1 MNNYSTQYDRVLAF
15 IMITLYV
22 GGLLALLILEV
33 GDSLITYYLVAGT
46 LVVTPLAS
54 YLTSRTKAWDIIKDK
69 METIEHQTNGRLDAK
84 FQEMR
89 DHIANFTNKNGDT
102 E

>member
-15 IMITLYV
+15 VMITLYV
-22 GGLLALLILEV
+22 GGLLALLVLNV
-33 GDSLITYYLVAGT
+33 HDSLITYYLVAGT

-84 FQEMR
+84 FQELS
-89 DHIANFTNKNGDT
+89 DHIATFTKIEDK

>member
-22 GGLLALLILEV
+22 GGLAALLILEI
-33 GDSLITYYLVAGT
+33 DRDLITYYLVAGT
-46 LVVTPLAS
+46 LIVTPLAS
-54 YLTSRTKAWDIIKDK
+54 YLTSRTKAWDVIKDK
-69 METIEHQTNGRLDAK
+69 MTTIENQTNGRLDAK
-84 FQEMR
+84 FQELR
-89 DHIANFTNKNGDT
+89 DHIGSFTNQNGNK

>member
-15 IMITLYV
+15 AMITLYV

-33 GDSLITYYLVAGT
+33 DDNLITYYLVAGT
-46 LVVTPLAS
+46 LIVTPLAS
-54 YLTSRTKAWDIIKDK
+54 YLSSRTKAWDVIKDK
-69 METIEHQTNGRLDAK
+69 MENIEHQTNGRLDAK

-89 DHIANFTNKNGDT
+89 DHIANFNNKIGDK

>member
-15 IMITLYV
+15 VMITLYV
-22 GGLLALLILEV
+22 GGLLALLVLDV
-33 GDSLITYYLVAGT
+33 DDGLITYYLVAGT

-69 METIEHQTNGRLDAK
+69 METIQHQTDGRLDAK
-84 FQEMR
+84 FQELS
-89 DHIANFTNKNGDT
+89 DHITNFTKIEDK

>member
-1 MNNYSTQYDRVLAF
+1 MSTQYDRLLAF

-33 GDSLITYYLVAGT
+33 DDSLITYYLVAGT

-54 YLTSRTKAWDIIKDK
+54 YLSSRTKAWDIIKGK

-89 DHIANFTNKNGDT
+89 DHIASFNKNGDN

>member
-22 GGLLALLILEV
+22 GGLLALLILEI
-33 GDSLITYYLVAGT
+33 DRDLITYYLVAGT
-46 LVVTPLAS
+46 LIVTPLAS
-54 YLTSRTKAWDIIKDK
+54 YLTSRSKAWDVIKDK
-69 METIEHQTNGRLDAK
+69 MTSIEHQTNGRLEAK
-84 FQEMR
+84 FKELN
-89 DHIANFTNKNGDT
+89 DNIASITNQNGDK

>member
-15 IMITLYV
+15 VMITLYV
-22 GGLLALLILEV
+22 GGLLALLVLEV
-33 GDSLITYYLVAGT
+33 DDGLITHYLVAGT

-84 FQEMR
+84 FQELS
-89 DHIANFTNKNGDT
+89 DHIATFTKIEDK

>member
-15 IMITLYV
+15 VMITLYV

-33 GDSLITYYLVAGT
+33 DDSLITYYLVAGT

-54 YLTSRTKAWDIIKDK
+54 YLSSRTKAWDVIKDK
-69 METIEHQTNGRLDAK
+69 IENIEHQTNGRLDAK
-84 FQEMR
+84 FNKVHEQ
-89 DHIANFTNKNGDT
+89 IATMTDKIGNK

>member
-22 GGLLALLILEV
+22 GGLLALLVLEID
-33 GDSLITYYLVAGT
+33 DSLITYYLVAGT

-54 YLTSRTKAWDIIKDK
+54 YLSSRTEAWDVIKDK
-69 METIEHQTNGRLDAK
+69 MENIEHQTNGRLDAN
-84 FQEMR
+84 FNELR
-89 DHIANFTNKNGDT
+89 DHIANFTLKNGDK

>member
-69 METIEHQTNGRLDAK
+69 METIEQQTNGRLDTK